1 MDTAMSDALIV
12 LIVVIGFIV
21 FFVIPSTLRIVRQW
35 EHGVVL
41 RFGKLH
47 RTRVPGIR
55 FIFPFGIDKM
65 IKVDRR
71 LVTMDVPKQEMM
83 TRDNV
88 PVTVDAVIY
97 FKVMNAEN
105 AIVEVENY
113 AKATALYG
121 QTTLRSVLGQ
131 SELDELLAQ
140 REKINARLQEIIDER
155 TEPWG
160 IKVTDVEVRDVI
172 LPDGMKRAMARQAE
186 VERERR
192 AKIINAQGEFQAA
205 AKLKE
210 AAEIISV
217 QPQALQ
223 LRFLQTLTE
232 VASEHNSTLVFP
244 VPIDLFRPFVE
255 GMASKTSYAP
265 HVGGSTE
272 STSGPESPG

>member
-1 MDTAMSDALIV
+1 MGPTVSDV
-12 LIVVIGFIV
+12 WIVVIVIFAFIV
-21 FFVIPSTLRIVRQW
+21 FFVIPSTLRIVKQW

-47 RTRVPGIR
+47 RTRLPGIR
-55 FIFPFGIDKM
+55 FIAPFGIDKM
-65 IKVDRR
+65 IRVDRR
-71 LVTMDVPKQEMM
+71 IVTMDVPKQEMM

-97 FKVMNAEN
+97 FKVMMAEH
-105 AIVEVENY
+105 AIIEVENY
-113 AKATALYG
+113 VKATALYA
-121 QTTLRSVLGQ
+121 QTTLRSVVGQ
-131 SELDELLAQ
+131 SELDELLAH
-140 REKINARLQEIIDER
+140 RDKINVQLQEIIDAR

-172 LPDGMKRAMARQAE
+172 LPDGMKRSMAKQAE

-192 AKIINAQGEFQAA
+192 AKIINAEGEFQAA
-205 AKLKE
+205 QKLRQ
-210 AAEIISV
+210 AAEIISI

-244 VPIDLFRPFVE
+244 VPIDLFRPFIE
-255 GMASKTSYAP
+255 GMAAKTSYAP
-265 HVGGSTE
+265 HAGGGSPPASE
-272 STSGPESPG
+272 PPAG